1 MYVRAYVRVGHAYR
15 NVNLQYRLEFALML
29 RNASLKRAFL
39 EDVDEA
45 GRTELGGRFSAME
58 GGEDSAAGPS
68 QRTYLAESS
77 PETSA
82 ERTRRLATLTKK
94 KGKRSVHRRS
104 QESKKRATKSSKE
117 ESTYWRVSTSQV
129 LFFWLP
135 RTKPAV

>member
-1 MYVRAYVRVGHAYR
+1 MKLG
-15 NVNLQYRLEFALML
+15 
-29 RNASLKRAFL
+29 
-39 EDVDEA
+39 
-45 GRTELGGRFSAME
+45 GRSWGGRFSAME

-82 ERTRRLATLTKK
+82 ESTRRLATLTKK
-94 KGKRSVHRRS
+94 KAKRSVHRRS

-135 RTKPAV
+135 RTKPSV